1 MPETDTIPV
10 SASVAS
16 TGPGI
21 RYIGDHAYAYSGV
34 ITVNNTTTTLLDFT
48 TGVGYI
54 VAKYQPSVNT
64 DTSDNM
70 FFKLL
75 LNSVE
80 IQATLIGSTTSNSPY
95 EEVEILIP
103 PLTRCVI
110 NCVNDSTAT
119 GRSCSAVFQGR
130 VYGEK

>member
-70 FFKLL
+70 FL
-75 LNSVE
+75 SYC
-80 IQATLIGSTTSNSPY
+80 LI
-95 EEVEILIP
+95 
-103 PLTRCVI
+103 R
-110 NCVNDSTAT
+110 
-119 GRSCSAVFQGR
+119 
-130 VYGEK
+130 